1 MASQGNPGNL
11 EKREGWVTSEG
22 ARVSLLTPPVAEA
35 ECQEEP
41 ARRAHKAPSS
51 RRKEYIPLHDDDS
64 QIRL

>member
-1 MASQGNPGNL
+1 MASQGNPWNL
-11 EKREGWVTSEG
+11 VMREGWETSEG
-22 ARVSLLTPPVAEA
+22 TRVTLLTPPVAEA

-41 ARRAHKAPSS
+41 ARRALYAPSS